1 MPTSGTQT
9 DPEATAPVELS
20 DSGIEAI
27 ESKRRE
33 RTMMHRAGIAAIV
46 FVACAAAFLAWRL
59 LDSAEQP
66 EPEPKST
73 TEPAAP
79 APAMNT
85 DAPRRGIPR

>member
-1 MPTSGTQT
+1 MPTNGTQT

-20 DSGIEAI
+20 DIGIEAI
-27 ESKRRE
+27 ESKRSE
-33 RTMMHRAGIAAIV
+33 RTTMHRAGIAAIV